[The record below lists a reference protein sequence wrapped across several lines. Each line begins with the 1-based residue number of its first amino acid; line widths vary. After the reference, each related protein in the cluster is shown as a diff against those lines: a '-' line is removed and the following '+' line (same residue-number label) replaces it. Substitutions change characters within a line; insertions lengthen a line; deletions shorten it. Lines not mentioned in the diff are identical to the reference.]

1 MRKPVNEL
9 VFKQTNGGFR
19 IEKYSQP
26 YLSGQTIQYNTWW
39 ACFQTN
45 MRWIKKRKC
54 THCHI
59 CLSRQYKCSDYGKS
73 LACMFHW
80 EAADYHL
87 CLWIRKY
94 DTQTQREKT
103 TKTTIA
109 TWKSVNM
116 ILRGIKQAKQQ
127 ILHSLFLWNEKLLKD
142 FLSHLHTFLQVIWK
156 EQFIFCCILWHLLD
170 IIIENAQYV
179 QFL

>member
-1 MRKPVNEL
+1 MVQYDPYRIQKEPLLVWMRNPVNEL

-19 IEKYSQP
+19 IEKYSLP
-26 YLSGQTIQYNTWW
+26 YLSGQTIQYSTWW
-39 ACFQTN
+39 ACLQTN
-45 MRWIKKRKC
+45 KRWIKKRKC

-94 DTQTQREKT
+94 DSQTQRDKT
-103 TKTTIA
+103 TKKTIA
-109 TWKSVNM
+109 TWKISKYGSQRDKTSKTTD
-116 ILRGIKQAKQQ
+116 IAF
-127 ILHSLFLWNEKLLKD
+127 FLPLK
-142 FLSHLHTFLQVIWK
+142 
-156 EQFIFCCILWHLLD
+156 
-170 IIIENAQYV
+170 
-179 QFL
+179 